1 MGMAMAARLSVTTL
15 GLASVSLIT
24 LGLQIGS
31 ASAQSG
37 ASSGQS
43 SNLPAVT
50 VDAPKPRTV
59 RNAPSASSRRAASTA
74 ARGRPAR
81 NTGTAAAAA
90 ANPSN
95 RAAASTPG
103 SDPRGP
109 INGYVA
115 TRSMTGT
122 KTNTPIMETPQ
133 AISVIGAEEIRD
145 QHPAN
150 FAEALRY
157 APGVNAQFFGSDVRN
172 DWFKVRGF
180 DAQDVGFFLD
190 GLQLFS
196 TAFATWKLQPWGLE
210 RIDILRGPSA
220 VLYGG
225 SGPGGII
232 NAISKVPSTTPSNTI
247 EAGVNSFGNAYTS
260 FDFTGP
266 FMTASGPSREFYY
279 RVLGS
284 VRNGET
290 QTAFTPDNSY
300 FIAPS
305 FTYQPD
311 LDTKFTLLASATKYQ
326 TRAQDFL
333 PYIGTVVNAPFGRIP
348 TSLFTGDPSTD
359 KFQREQE
366 MIGYQFEKN
375 LTDSLTFRQNARYAH
390 DDVTLLTLLGNNYI
404 GTPPNSAIPNPAT
417 ATLSRFNDYARD
429 IADQAN
435 LDSQLEYRFNTGAVQ
450 HTTLFG
456 VDLKHYQIHD
466 LQSFDFATPSLNLL
480 NPTYGFA
487 LGLPSSTFTSPFFDQ
502 TITQKQA
509 AIYAQEQMKIGRL
522 TLVFSGRNDWVDT
535 NRDNRV
541 GPSQNRDD
549 SQFSGRV
556 GAIYNTDV
564 GIAPY
569 VSYATSYNPII
580 GTNAKTGL
588 LFEPE
593 TGQQTEVGVKIQP
606 AGLDGYFAASVF
618 DLKRQNVLTADALA
632 ILSVQTGEVTSRG
645 VELEA
650 VANVTPELKLKGSFT
665 DFRIFVSKDLD
676 PSLIDKVPTNTPST
690 IASLWGD
697 YTFKSGPLTGFG
709 FGGGVRYN
717 GHSYADNVNTLEV
730 PSFVVGDAALHY
742 EIDNWRLALNV
753 ANITDK
759 IYVASCSTPAAC
771 LYADRRRAT
780 FSVAYKW

>member
-1 MGMAMAARLSVTTL
+1 MAMMARSSVATL
-15 GLASVSLIT
+15 GASVSLIA

-31 ASAQSG
+31 ASAQS
-37 ASSGQS
+37 ATSSPS

-50 VDAPKPRTV
+50 IEAPKPRNV
-59 RNAPSASSRRAASTA
+59 SSAPAASPRRVASST
-74 ARGRPAR
+74 AR
-81 NTGTAAAAA
+81 NRRNRSVGGAAAATA
-90 ANPSN
+90 VAVNPSN
-95 RAAASTPG
+95 RTAAPQPG

-133 AISVIGAEEIRD
+133 AISVVGAQEIRD
-145 QHPAN
+145 QRPQN
-150 FAEALRY
+150 LAEALRY
-157 APGVNAQFFGSDVRN
+157 APGVDAQSFGSDVRN

-247 EAGVNSFGNAYTS
+247 EAGVNSFGNAYTA

-266 FMTASGPSREFYY
+266 FMTADGPSKEFYY

-284 VRNGET
+284 IRNGET

-311 LDTKFTLLASATKYQ
+311 LDTKFTLLASATKYD
-326 TRAQDFL
+326 TRAQNFL
-333 PYIGTVVNAPFGRIP
+333 PYVGTVVNAPFGRIP
-348 TSLFTGDPSTD
+348 TGLFTGDPSTD

-404 GTPPNSAIPNPAT
+404 GTPPNPAT

-466 LQSFDFATPSLNLL
+466 LQSFDFNTPPLNLL

-487 LGLPSSTFTSPFFDQ
+487 LGLPPSTFTSPFLDQ

-522 TLVFSGRNDWVDT
+522 TLVFSGRNDWVNTEDERRF
-535 NRDNRV
+535 N
-541 GPSQNRDD
+541 GPNLNRDD
-549 SQFSGRV
+549 SRFSGRV

-564 GIAPY
+564 GVAPY
-569 VSYATSYNPII
+569 VSYATSYNPVV
-580 GTNAKTGL
+580 GTNGATGL
-588 LFEPE
+588 LLEPE
-593 TGQQTEVGVKIQP
+593 TGEQTEVGVKVQP
-606 AGLDGYFAASVF
+606 AGLDGYFAGSVF
-618 DLKRQNVLTADALA
+618 DLKRKNALTTDPANPQ
-632 ILSVQTGEVTSRG
+632 LSVQTGEVTSRG

-650 VANVTPELKLKGSFT
+650 VANVTPELKLKASFT

-676 PSLIDKVPTNTPST
+676 PTLIGTVPTNTPSV
-690 IASLWGD
+690 IASVWGD
-697 YTFKSGPLTGFG
+697 YTFKTGPLTGFG

-717 GHSYADNVNTLEV
+717 GHSYADTANTLEV
-730 PSFVVGDAALHY
+730 PSFVVADAAVHY

-759 IYVASCSTPAAC
+759 IYVTGCSTAAAC
-771 LYADRRRAT
+771 FYADRRRAT